1 MILKLITLIKRKI
14 MNIQTPEPWDIKKGD
29 YKRDFSETNRFLR
42 QQERNRK
49 IRQTIL
55 LAGSVTLLFGIL
67 YGIFYIMTE

>member
-1 MILKLITLIKRKI
+1 ME
-14 MNIQTPEPWDIKKGD
+14 IQKPDPWDIKNGD
-29 YKRDFSETNRFLR
+29 YKRDYSETNRFLR

-55 LAGSVTLLFGIL
+55 LVGSVALLFGIL

>member
-1 MILKLITLIKRKI
+1 MILKLITLIKRNI

>member
-1 MILKLITLIKRKI
+1 MILKLITLIKRNF
-14 MNIQTPEPWDIKKGD
+14 MNIQTPDPWDIKKGD

>member
-1 MILKLITLIKRKI
+1 